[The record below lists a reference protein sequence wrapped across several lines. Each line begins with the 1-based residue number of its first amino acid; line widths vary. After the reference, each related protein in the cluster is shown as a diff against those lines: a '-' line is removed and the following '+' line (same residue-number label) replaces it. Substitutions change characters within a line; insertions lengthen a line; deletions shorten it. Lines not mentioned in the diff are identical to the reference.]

1 MNVLFT
7 LHKKTL
13 LKTWNYSFALK
24 YIVLDKFQVKIRF
37 SIKVIL
43 SIYLIILSNLQLLKN
58 AVICICMLHLIQ
70 IRII

>member
-13 LKTWNYSFALK
+13 LKTWNYSFVLK
-24 YIVLDKFQVKIRF
+24 YIVLDKLQVKIRF
-37 SIKVIL
+37 SMKVIL

-70 IRII
+70 IV